1 MAGRGSDADVLS
13 ASRGAGPGRR
23 LVSSGSPYEA
33 RYGYSRAVAVGDSC
47 WVAGTTDAGPD
58 GTSRHPGDAA
68 AQTRAAYAIAIAALE
83 EAGFAAADVVRTR
96 MFVTRAA
103 DAPAVAT
110 VNGELFG
117 AIRPASTLIRVAGL
131 IDPSLL
137 VEVELEAR
145 RDSAG

>member
-1 MAGRGSDADVLS
+1 MAE
-13 ASRGAGPGRR
+13 RR
-23 LVSSGSPYEA
+23 LVSSGGLYEA

-58 GTSRHPGDAA
+58 GRSRHPEDAA
-68 AQTRAAYAIAIAALE
+68 GQARAAFGIGIAALE
-83 EAGFAAADVVRTR
+83 EAGFGAADVVRTR
-96 MFVTRAA
+96 MYIVRSKDAA
-103 DAPAVAT
+103 VVAA

-117 AIRPASTLIRVAGL
+117 AIRPASTLVQVAGL

-145 RDSAG
+145 RA